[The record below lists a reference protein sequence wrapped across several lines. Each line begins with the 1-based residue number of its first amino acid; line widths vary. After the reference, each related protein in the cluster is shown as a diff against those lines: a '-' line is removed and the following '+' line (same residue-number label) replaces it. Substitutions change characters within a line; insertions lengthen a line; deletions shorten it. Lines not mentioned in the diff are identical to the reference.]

1 MMNYSYT
8 QISQYLTCP
17 RRYRHRYL
25 DGWQEKDV
33 RAAMLFGRCFEQAVA
48 ALFRHEDPAAV
59 LFEQWAPCKDLE
71 LAYSGSDTW
80 DHMLRQGIQL
90 LERFTQDGRV
100 QIHQPQS
107 HQQIRFT
114 RTLSSGNSFVAFV
127 DAVGELDGTPC
138 VLEWKTASA
147 RYPEEPNGIA
157 ALDPQL
163 VCYSWMTG
171 INEVAQ
177 VVFVRSARW
186 KSSTCEPPSP
196 TNSARSSKPW
206 STTRYVG
213 LSQDCSCRTAAFASP
228 RTRVPPVPSSGS
240 VSTSVIW
247 LKLGLS
253 ASRELI
259 LVCLTNLLTKN
270 PPMPPK
276 LNRRR
281 AELVLS
287 KIDAILAWEARHENE
302 RDTRF
307 VELGK
312 YLCEVRAGQYWRMEK
327 LKSFDE
333 FLERRFPESR
343 RKAYYLMSIHEQLP
357 PQVRKE
363 LKQVGWAKG
372 LELAKLARQQ
382 GQRFESATWLH
393 KARQMPKAEFQ
404 REVEKELTGK
414 DSEPSELIYFKVYK
428 SQIPVIEQAIET
440 AALML
445 GSDKSRGYC
454 LEMICADFLAG
465 AAIDGGNP
473 EILLQSISRY
483 YRFLP
488 SPQQETFLSGL
499 NQKAS

>member
-1 MMNYSYT
+1 
-8 QISQYLTCP
+8 
-17 RRYRHRYL
+17 
-25 DGWQEKDV
+25 
-33 RAAMLFGRCFEQAVA
+33 
-48 ALFRHEDPAAV
+48 
-59 LFEQWAPCKDLE
+59 
-71 LAYSGSDTW
+71 
-80 DHMLRQGIQL
+80 
-90 LERFTQDGRV
+90 
-100 QIHQPQS
+100 
-107 HQQIRFT
+107 
-114 RTLSSGNSFVAFV
+114 
-127 DAVGELDGTPC
+127 
-138 VLEWKTASA
+138 
-147 RYPEEPNGIA
+147 
-157 ALDPQL
+157 
-163 VCYSWMTG
+163 
-171 INEVAQ
+171 
-177 VVFVRSARW
+177 
-186 KSSTCEPPSP
+186 
-196 TNSARSSKPW
+196 
-206 STTRYVG
+206 
-213 LSQDCSCRTAAFASP
+213 
-228 RTRVPPVPSSGS
+228 
-240 VSTSVIW
+240 
-247 LKLGLS
+247 
-253 ASRELI
+253 

-287 KIDAILAWEARHENE
+287 RIDAILAWEAQHEND
-302 RDTRF
+302 RDTKF

-312 YLCEVRAGQYWRMEK
+312 YLCEVRAGQYWRLEN

-363 LKQVGWAKG
+363 LKQVGWTKG

-382 GQRFESATWLH
+382 GQRFKSATWLH
-393 KARQMPKAEFQ
+393 KARRMPKEEFR

-465 AAIDGGNP
+465 AAIDGGDP

-483 YRFLP
+483 YNFLP
-488 SPQQETFLSGL
+488 GPQQESFLSGV